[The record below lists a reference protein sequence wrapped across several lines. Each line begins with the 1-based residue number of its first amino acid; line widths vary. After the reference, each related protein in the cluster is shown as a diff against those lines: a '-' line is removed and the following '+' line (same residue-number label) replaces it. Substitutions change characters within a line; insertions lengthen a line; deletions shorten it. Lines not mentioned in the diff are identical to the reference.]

1 MFEVISSL
9 AVSEG
14 LFIDLGLIIIL
25 AAFFAYF
32 VKLIRQPLIPAYII
46 AGLVLGPIGLGIITD
61 LEIINIVSEI
71 GIMFLLFIVGME
83 MDLKKLKSVGWATII
98 TGTFQVILTFL
109 AGFFIASW
117 LGFDSLNSIYA
128 GLIVAFS
135 STMVVIKLLFDKNEL
150 KTLHGRV
157 ILGILFLQDVFVILA
172 LTIFMGTTEFTVM
185 SILPLLGKFLILI
198 FIAYFINRFL
208 AYPIFRTAAESGE
221 LLLIMAVAF
230 SFLFA
235 LLAHFLG
242 YSIAIGA
249 FLAGITLANLPYSKN
264 ITARTIPLK
273 DFFATI
279 FFVSLGLQ
287 LVSVNFSTI
296 LVPLLIFLG
305 IVIIIKPLI
314 ILTILS
320 LMGYDKRNAFAS
332 AISLAQISEFSLILV
347 MSINTVSSDLFAITI
362 LLAVITIT
370 LTSYIIKYEMKF
382 YNWCIPILKLFERLS
397 SKHKQIGYEHTK
409 KSKVILFGAN
419 RTGTMFLRSLKKVK
433 SFLFVVDFNPEVI
446 ENLRKKK
453 IRSLYGDMTNPEVL
467 RRINFSHAKFVIST
481 VQNIEDNISLLDYL
495 KSINCK
501 ALTFITAETI
511 DDALELY
518 SIGADYVMVP
528 NVMAGERVA
537 QFLER
542 NLDDRKSLM
551 AIKRKHLKHLLEMD
565 SEKLS

>member
-1 MFEVISSL
+1 MIEVISSL
-9 AVSEG
+9 AIPEG

-32 VKLIRQPLIPAYII
+32 VKLIKQPLIPAYII

-61 LEIINIVSEI
+61 LEIINSISEI

-83 MDLKKLKSVGWATII
+83 MNLNKLKTVGWAAII
-98 TGTFQVILTFL
+98 TGTLQVVLTFL

-117 LGFDSLNSIYA
+117 LGFDSMNSIYA

-150 KTLHGRV
+150 KTLHGRI

-172 LTIFMGTTEFTVM
+172 LTIFMGTTDFGLF
-185 SILPLLGKFLILI
+185 SILPIIGKFLIIIL
-198 FIAYFINRFL
+198 IAYLINRFL
-208 AYPIFRTAAESGE
+208 AFPIFRTAAESGE
-221 LLLIMAVAF
+221 LLLIMAVGF

-235 LLAHFLG
+235 LMAYFFG
-242 YSIAIGA
+242 FSIAIGA

-287 LVSVNFSTI
+287 LVSVNFSSI
-296 LVPLLIFLG
+296 LIPLLIFLG

-320 LMGYDKRNAFAS
+320 IMGYDKRNAFAS

-347 MSINTVSSDLFAITI
+347 MSISTVSQDLFTITI
-362 LLAVITIT
+362 LAAVITIT
-370 LTSYIIKYEMKF
+370 LTSYIIKYEMTL
-382 YNWCIPILKLFERLS
+382 YSWGIPILKYFEKLS
-397 SKHKQIGYEHTK
+397 SKHKQLGYEHTK

-419 RTGTMFLRSLKKVK
+419 RTGTMFLRSLKRVK
-433 SFLFVVDFNPEVI
+433 KFIFVIDFNPEVI
-446 ENLRKKK
+446 EKLRQKK

-467 RRINFSHAKFVIST
+467 KRISFNNAKFIIST
-481 VQNIEDNISLLDYL
+481 AQNVEDNIFLVDYL

-511 DDALELY
+511 ADALELY
-518 SIGADYVMVP
+518 DIGADYVMVP

-537 QFLER
+537 QFLEK
-542 NLDDRKSLM
+542 NLDDPKSLRK
-551 AIKRKHLKHLLEMD
+551 IKRKHLKHLLEMD
-565 SEKLS
+565 SEKLI